1 VFVKHLQ
8 EFLGRFTMGST
19 KYQGNAISNAKIYV
33 AIGGH
38 LEEIKRMEVQEH
50 MIIGQPSLRLVLRPQ
65 DEKKLIIPDKLR
77 STHYDV
83 K

>member
-1 VFVKHLQ
+1 MFVKHLQ
-8 EFLGRFTMGST
+8 EFLVRFTMGST

-33 AIGGH
+33 ANGGH
-38 LEEIKRMEVQEH
+38 LEEIKRMEVHEH

-77 STHYDV
+77 KTHYDV
-83 K
+83 

>member
-1 VFVKHLQ
+1 MFVKHLQ

-38 LEEIKRMEVQEH
+38 LEEIKRMEVHEH

-77 STHYDV
+77 KTHYDV
-83 K
+83 

>member
-1 VFVKHLQ
+1 MFEKHLQ

-38 LEEIKRMEVQEH
+38 LEEIKRMEVHEH

-77 STHYDV
+77 KTHYDV
-83 K
+83 

>member
-1 VFVKHLQ
+1 MFVKHLQ

-38 LEEIKRMEVQEH
+38 LEEIKRMEVHEH

-77 STHYDV
+77 KTHYYV
-83 K
+83 

>member
-1 VFVKHLQ
+1 MFVKHLQ

-38 LEEIKRMEVQEH
+38 LEEIKRMEVHEH

-77 STHYDV
+77 KTHFDV
-83 K
+83 

>member
-1 VFVKHLQ
+1 MFVTHLQ

-38 LEEIKRMEVQEH
+38 LEEIKRMEVHEH

-77 STHYDV
+77 KTHYDV
-83 K
+83 

>member
-1 VFVKHLQ
+1 MFVKHLQ
-8 EFLGRFTMGST
+8 EFLGRFTMGAT

-38 LEEIKRMEVQEH
+38 LEEIKRMEVHEH

-77 STHYDV
+77 NTHYDV
-83 K
+83 

>member
-1 VFVKHLQ
+1 MFVKHLQ

-38 LEEIKRMEVQEH
+38 LEEIKRMEVHEH
-50 MIIGQPSLRLVLRPQ
+50 MIICQPSLRLVLRPQ

-77 STHYDV
+77 KTHYDV
-83 K
+83 

>member
-1 VFVKHLQ
+1 MFVKHLQ

-38 LEEIKRMEVQEH
+38 LEEIKRMEEHEH

-77 STHYDV
+77 KTHYDV
-83 K
+83 

>member
-1 VFVKHLQ
+1 MFVKHLQ

-38 LEEIKRMEVQEH
+38 LEEIKRMEVHEH

-65 DEKKLIIPDKLR
+65 EEKKLVIPDKLR
-77 STHYDV
+77 KTHYDV
-83 K
+83 

>member
-1 VFVKHLQ
+1 MFVKHLQ

-38 LEEIKRMEVQEH
+38 LDEIKRMEVHEH

-77 STHYDV
+77 KTHYDV
-83 K
+83 

>member
-1 VFVKHLQ
+1 MFVKHLQ

-33 AIGGH
+33 DIGGH
-38 LEEIKRMEVQEH
+38 LEEIKRMEVHEH

-77 STHYDV
+77 KTHYDV
-83 K
+83 